1 MSPQDDIWKKVHQI
15 NNTKKELHKENK
27 KSKLCQDYD
36 EVVRAHQ
43 MEVSLQSL
51 VHSWSTI
58 QNFLVCSRP
67 PGNLLLNE
75 AKLEDNRKLHQINPI
90 SHVDSYSRTEQVF
103 FNPTSWGKKRN
114 R

>member
-15 NNTKKELHKENK
+15 NNTIKELHKENK

-51 VHSWSTI
+51 VHS
-58 QNFLVCSRP
+58 
-67 PGNLLLNE
+67 
-75 AKLEDNRKLHQINPI
+75 
-90 SHVDSYSRTEQVF
+90 
-103 FNPTSWGKKRN
+103 
-114 R
+114 